1 MSIRELIVKN
11 RSTRRFHQDHTI
23 SRDTLSE
30 LVDLARHSA
39 SGSNKQPLKF
49 FLSCDQGTNAVIFPH
64 TRWAGYI
71 EDWAGPAEGER
82 PSAYIIILGDKEIS
96 DSFGVD
102 HGIAAQS
109 IMLGAVEQGLSGC
122 MIGSVQRVKL
132 QRELDLPE
140 RYQILLVLALG
151 KPDETIV
158 LNTVGSDGDIKYW
171 HDEKGV
177 HHVPKRT
184 LDELILN

>member
-1 MSIRELIVKN
+1 MSLSELILKN
-11 RSTRRFHQDHTI
+11 RSTRRFDQDHNI
-23 SRDTLSE
+23 SRETLME

-49 FLSCDQGTNAVIFPH
+49 FLSCDPETNAVIFPH

-82 PSAYIIILGDKEIS
+82 PSAYIIILGDKEVS

-132 QRELDLPE
+132 QRELALSD

-151 KPDETIV
+151 KPNETIV
-158 LNTVGSDGDIKYW
+158 LEIVGSDGDIKYW
-171 HDEKGV
+171 HDENGD

-184 LDELILN
+184 LDELVLN